1 MPLTTRRYDDA
12 FDDIEITD
20 PRVMRVL
27 AHPVRLAALSYLQGH
42 GPATATQLAPIVG
55 ATPSVT
61 SWHLR
66 HLAQHGLV
74 TDWDGGTDRR
84 QRWWRA
90 AARGIRVVH
99 PGADPDATDADTAD
113 AGATGTETAEGA
125 EAAYR
130 ALGSQLMAQA
140 IGQVR
145 TWQRE
150 VEPALEPRWRA
161 VADVS
166 NTTVLVT
173 PAEVEQILAT
183 VEKAL
188 APYVRRRDKR
198 PPRKNER
205 YVRMVRTVLPA
216 ADDSSR

>member
-1 MPLTTRRYDDA
+1 MSLRTRRHDDA
-12 FDDIEITD
+12 YDDIEITD

-66 HLAQHGLV
+66 HLAQQGLV
-74 TDWDGGTDRR
+74 TDWDGGKDRR
-84 QRWWRA
+84 QRWWQA
-90 AARGIRVVH
+90 AARGIRVIH
-99 PGADPDATDADTAD
+99 PGEDAE
-113 AGATGTETAEGA
+113 ATEGA

-130 ALGSQLMAQA
+130 ALGSQLIAEANNQVQA
-140 IGQVR
+140 
-145 TWQRE
+145 WQRE
-150 VEPALEPRWRA
+150 VEPRLEPSWRA
-161 VADVS
+161 VADLS

-173 PAEVEQILAT
+173 AAEVEQILAA
-183 VEKAL
+183 VAKAL
-188 APYVRRRDKR
+188 APYVRRRDRR

-205 YVRMVRTVLPA
+205 YVRMVRLVLPA
-216 ADDSSR
+216 AADDPRQ

>member
-1 MPLTTRRYDDA
+1 MTLTNRDLDDA

-42 GPATATQLAPIVG
+42 GPATATQLAPVVG

-66 HLAQHGLV
+66 HLAEHGLV

-84 QRWWRA
+84 QRWWQA
-90 AARGIRVVH
+90 AARGIRLV
-99 PGADPDATDADTAD
+99 PPSEANSAT
-113 AGATGTETAEGA
+113 EGA

-130 ALGSQLMAQA
+130 ALGSELIAQA

-145 TWQRE
+145 TWQQE
-150 VEPALEPRWRA
+150 VEPKLDPSWRA
-161 VADVS
+161 AGGVS

-173 PAEVEQILAT
+173 EEEVAEILAS

-188 APYVRRRDKR
+188 APYVRRRDRR
-198 PPRKNER
+198 PPRRGER
-205 YVRMVRTVLPA
+205 YVRMIRLVLPST
-216 ADDSSR
+216 DDPSR

>member
-1 MPLTTRRYDDA
+1 MSLTTRRYDDA
-12 FDDIEITD
+12 YDDIEITD

-74 TDWDGGTDRR
+74 SDSDRGTDRR
-84 QRWWRA
+84 QRWWQA
-90 AARGIRVVH
+90 AARGIRVVP
-99 PGADPDATDADTAD
+99 PGEDADPT
-113 AGATGTETAEGA
+113 EGA

-140 IGQVR
+140 SAQVR

-150 VEPALEPRWRA
+150 VEPGLDPKWRA

-173 PAEVEQILAT
+173 AAEVEEILAA
-183 VEKAL
+183 VESAL
-188 APYVRRRDKR
+188 APYVRRRNKR
-198 PPRKNER
+198 PPRRGER
-205 YVRMVRTVLPA
+205 YVRMVRMALPA
-216 ADDSSR
+216 ADDSPR